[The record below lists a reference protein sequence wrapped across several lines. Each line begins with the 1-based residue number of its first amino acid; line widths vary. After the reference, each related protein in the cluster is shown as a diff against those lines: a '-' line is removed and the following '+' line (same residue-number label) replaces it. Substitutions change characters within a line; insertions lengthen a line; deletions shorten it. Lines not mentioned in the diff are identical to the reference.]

1 MFDAHFRRVFGSSL
15 EACGRVVAR
24 TGVSANL
31 ISVGG
36 LVLAVIAAV
45 LIVFEFYFAGLV
57 FILLSRFADGL
68 DGPVARARGEDSS
81 FGGYLDSVLDYGF
94 YALVPLAFAVARP
107 EENGVWAALLLASF
121 LGTGS
126 SFLAFA
132 VIAEKHDLRT
142 EAQGRKSFY
151 YLHGLAEGG
160 ETIVFFVLFCLF
172 PGYFWLLA
180 LVFSVICVVSTV
192 ARIRYT
198 WRLTAEIKENSSE
211 AD

>member
-1 MFDAHFRRVFGSSL
+1 M
-15 EACGRVVAR
+15 
-24 TGVSANL
+24 
-31 ISVGG
+31 
-36 LVLAVIAAV
+36 LAVCAAV